1 VTRDQI
7 EAMTLADRVVVM
19 NGGRVE
25 QIGAPLD
32 LYDRPANLFVAGF
45 IGSPSMNFITGHVT
59 TDGFAAAGITLPLPA
74 GNLPA
79 KNAVYGIRP
88 EHLSLTD
95 AGLPATVLLVEPMG
109 SETQVTLQLGE
120 HQIIGIFRERV
131 RTQPGQT
138 IHVQPDLSLVHLF
151 DTDTG
156 QRLN

>member
-1 VTRDQI
+1 
-7 EAMTLADRVVVM
+7 
-19 NGGRVE
+19 
-25 QIGAPLD
+25 
-32 LYDRPANLFVAGF
+32 
-45 IGSPSMNFITGHVT
+45 MNFITGQIIAG
-59 TDGFAAAGITLPLPA
+59 GFAAAGITLPLPA

-88 EHLSLTD
+88 EHLSLTNT
-95 AGLPATVLLVEPMG
+95 GLPATVLLVEPMG

-138 IHVQPDLSLVHLF
+138 IHIQPDLSLVHLF
-151 DTDTG
+151 DADTG